1 MSEQVD
7 LLYEDPAI
15 GGQKYTCISFVSP
28 EKIIE
33 KKELYMFEKFLN
45 NWDLNKRLELFENFL
60 NFISYK
66 YKLDNG
72 ELEKDFKSF
81 VKEEFTTLKD
91 NKLLDDYKNFIEK
104 HEESLE
110 KDFNEIN
117 KFQTSVRGIK
127 VRGTFSSQEEAEKR
141 CKVLRELDPG
151 HDVFVGPVGLWM
163 PWDPDAYKTGKVEHL
178 EEELNNLMSQK
189 QKNEEKAKES
199 FDLRVKTAKEQAI
212 ENNKK
217 IAVESGNKL
226 TQNIDESVNLVS
238 VNSLENNI
246 SVSDIEKEL
255 FDKSE
260 VRLKND
266 TEIKMKT

>member
-72 ELEKDFKSF
+72 E
-81 VKEEFTTLKD
+81 
-91 NKLLDDYKNFIEK
+91 
-104 HEESLE
+104 LE

-217 IAVESGNKL
+217 IAIESGNKL
-226 TQNIDESVNLVS
+226 TQNIDESGNLFS

-266 TEIKMKT
+266 TEVKMKT

>member
-1 MSEQVD
+1 MSEHVD

-15 GGQKYTCISFVSP
+15 CGQTYTCISFVSP
-28 EKIIE
+28 EKILE
-33 KKELYMFEKFLN
+33 KKDLYMFNKFLN
-45 NWDLNKRLELFENFL
+45 NWDLNKRFEIFEAFL
-60 NFISYK
+60 NFVSYK
-66 YKLDNG
+66 YKITSSSLDD
-72 ELEKDFKSF
+72 DFKNF
-81 VKEEFTTLKD
+81 IKEELPSLKD
-91 NKLLDDYKNFIEK
+91 NKLLDDYKNFIDS
-104 HEESLE
+104 HEEKLDKS
-110 KDFNEIN
+110 FNEEHN
-117 KFQTSVRGIK
+117 FQTSVRGIK

-141 CKVLRELDPG
+141 CRLLRELDPG

-199 FDLRVKTAKEQAI
+199 FDLRVKSAKEQAI
-212 ENNKK
+212 NDNKNLAK
-217 IAVESGNKL
+217 ESGNKL
-226 TQNIDESVNLVS
+226 TQNIDESGNLFS
-238 VNSLENNI
+238 VNSTSNNI

-266 TEIKMKT
+266 TEIKMKI

>member
-1 MSEQVD
+1 
-7 LLYEDPAI
+7 
-15 GGQKYTCISFVSP
+15 
-28 EKIIE
+28 
-33 KKELYMFEKFLN
+33 
-45 NWDLNKRLELFENFL
+45 
-60 NFISYK
+60 
-66 YKLDNG
+66 
-72 ELEKDFKSF
+72 
-81 VKEEFTTLKD
+81 
-91 NKLLDDYKNFIEK
+91 
-104 HEESLE
+104 
-110 KDFNEIN
+110 
-117 KFQTSVRGIK
+117 
-127 VRGTFSSQEEAEKR
+127 
-141 CKVLRELDPG
+141 
-151 HDVFVGPVGLWM
+151 M

-217 IAVESGNKL
+217 IAIESGNKL
-226 TQNIDESVNLVS
+226 TQNIDESGNLFS

-246 SVSDIEKEL
+246 SVSDIEREL